1 MSGTLYGLLV
11 LEGLVTLAGV
21 ALLLNRG
28 YYDRRESDQL
38 ILDSTE
44 HEMEK
49 EQEASVVTSKPAN
62 GDGPGRCC
70 STSLGLDS
78 ASPF

>member
-1 MSGTLYGLLV
+1 MSILFGLLV

-38 ILDSTE
+38 ILDPTE
-44 HEMEK
+44 HEMEQ
-49 EQEASVVTSKPAN
+49 EQEVIRGKIAVLSKYIKMSQAH
-62 GDGPGRCC
+62 
-70 STSLGLDS
+70 S
-78 ASPF
+78 